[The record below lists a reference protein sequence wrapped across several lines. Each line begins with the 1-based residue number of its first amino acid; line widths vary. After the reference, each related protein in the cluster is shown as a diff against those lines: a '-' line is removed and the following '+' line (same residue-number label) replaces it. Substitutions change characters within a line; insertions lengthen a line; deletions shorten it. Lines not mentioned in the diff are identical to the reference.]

1 MDDEKT
7 QFEKLLREY
16 EVCSSRADNL
26 TTIIWQPFTLFLGA
40 SGIGLG
46 LLVQVKVETVESLLL
61 VTLFTSAIIYIFSLW
76 TRVANKW
83 NMQQSA
89 LYKRLDTL
97 EKALGFHT
105 NLATKDIDIKNPK
118 LRNIRAVRHEMTIG
132 ISCAWSFYLL
142 LISLVILFSHKR
154 GARHSNTNLKTW
166 ALFTACLGGG
176 LLAWKLVEYWRL
188 RKVSKELKLLVR
200 SANDDKKE

>member
-7 QFEKLLREY
+7 QIEKLIREY
-16 EVCSSRADNL
+16 EVCSTRADNL

-46 LLVQVKVETVESLLL
+46 LLVQVKVETIQSLLL
-61 VTLFTSAIIYIFSLW
+61 VTLFTVAIIYIFSLW
-76 TRVANKW
+76 TKAANKW

-89 LYKRLDTL
+89 LYKRLDAI

-105 NLATKDIDIKNPK
+105 NLATKEIDIKNPK

-132 ISCAWSFYLL
+132 ISCAWSTYLL
-142 LISLVILFSHKR
+142 LTSLVILFSHKSR
-154 GARHSNTNLKTW
+154 PRHSDSNLRTW
-166 ALFTACLGGG
+166 AIFTAGLGGA
-176 LLAWKLVEYWRL
+176 LLIWKLVEYWRL
-188 RKVSKELKLLVR
+188 RKDIKEFKLLER
-200 SANDDKKE
+200 K